1 MPLSKQKF
9 SSYINDFNFRELF
22 NEMGWNNDKSV
33 VPVSISDEV
42 LKLQSVAVKSGFK
55 ILALQS
61 ENKNIPSKETRKKI
75 HRTIS
80 KFFYEHLII
89 YYDAQKSH
97 QLWQTAIRLPNKP
110 IKIHEVEWSLSQDP
124 EILYQRTSGLFFTF
138 EEEEIITIVD
148 VLKKIQDNFNT
159 NSEKVTKKFYERFKK
174 EHGAFYSFIEGI
186 EKESDQRWYASLML
200 NRLMFIYFIQKKGF
214 LDGDKNYLKNKL
226 QHIRNSRGKNKFYK
240 SFYKLFLCRLFHEG
254 LGKPHESDKELIN
267 LIGKVP
273 YLDGGLFDIHELEK
287 DNDDLDVKDE
297 AFIRLFDFFD
307 EYNWHLD
314 DRITSSGKDINPD
327 VLGYIFEKYIND
339 RASMGAY
346 YTKEDIT
353 EYISK
358 NCIIPFLFDRVKEN
372 CTNAFLPGSSLW
384 LMLKQDP
391 DRYIYDAVKQ
401 GIDFNSGIRKGLPD
415 DILAGL
421 DASDSELVEK
431 RKAWNKSAPAD
442 IALPTEIYREVIE
455 RRNRYSDIRQKIEK
469 GEIHEINDFITYNLN
484 IRQFAQDAIENYE
497 GSDFVESFYAAIA
510 GRKYDDKQSAKEP
523 TLGITILDPTCG
535 SGAFLFAALN
545 VLEPLYEGCLNRM
558 KEFVEA
564 DNSHSGKKFKQFR
577 IVLKEIENHPSE
589 AYYILKS
596 IILNNLY
603 GVDIMKEAVET
614 AKLRLFL
621 KLVAQMDDFEHVE
634 PLPDIDFNIRC
645 GNTLIGFA
653 NEKEIQNANSG
664 KLDFDNYTE
673 KIKEQCDIVAHAFQR
688 YKQIQ
693 LSPGRDTPWR
703 VPTMDHTD
711 SRTVMPWHDPASGN
725 SDSRMDNSDF
735 PASSNYSDFVQA
747 KNDLNSRL
755 KDLNDKLNILLHKQS
770 EGIEYGKW
778 LTTHQ
783 PFHWFA
789 EFYEIVHDKG
799 GFDCIIGNPPYVEYT
814 TKKFSYALNE
824 LVFKTFPT
832 RNLYSFVFERS
843 KQLLHSRSRMSMI
856 VQISSI
862 STPNMEEMV
871 EEINRNSSN
880 NWLSNYATR
889 PAYLF
894 DGVTMNLTIIICEI
908 LKADT
913 LLQPN
918 IFASHYLRWNPEYRD
933 KLFRYIPYNK
943 VDNNK
948 LLFKYAIP
956 KLSTS
961 KENKLLSR
969 LFAQKKAISQYLEPK
984 KKSKEEL
991 FYRTAGG
998 RYFKIFFDRNFE
1010 SESKSNKSKFFRN
1023 EYNVYVFISVLSSNF
1038 WWWYYTLHF
1047 DMYNCKDYMM
1057 FSFLFDYSK
1066 CKNISRL
1073 KNFGI
1078 QLCND
1083 MNVNAERKLQS
1094 YLTTGERMQLIFRP
1108 SLSKSIIDEI
1118 DTVLA
1123 DHYGFT
1129 AEELDFI
1136 VNYDIKFRMGKEL
1149 DNGEE
1154 EE

>member
-1 MPLSKQKF
+1 MSLSKQKF

-33 VPVSISDEV
+33 VPITIIDVGTQHVVSLHGIAS
-42 LKLQSVAVKSGFK
+42 KSGFK
-55 ILALQS
+55 ILSLPFD
-61 ENKNIPSKETRKKI
+61 KKIPSKDIRKKI
-75 HRTIS
+75 QRTVS
-80 KFFYEHLII
+80 KYFYEHLII
-89 YYDAQKSH
+89 YYDTKKSH
-97 QLWQTAIRLPNKP
+97 QIWQTAIRLPNKP

-138 EEEEIITIVD
+138 EEEEILTIVD

-214 LDGDKNYLKNKL
+214 LDGDNNYLKNKL
-226 QHIRNSRGKNKFYK
+226 NNIKELRGDNKFYK

-254 LGKPHESDKELIN
+254 LGKPHETDKELIG

-273 YLDGGLFDIHELEK
+273 YLNGGLFDVHELEK
-287 DNDDLDVKDE
+287 DNDKLDVKDE
-297 AFIRLFDFFD
+297 AFVRLFDFFD

-314 DRITSSGKDINPD
+314 DRITASGKDINPD
-327 VLGYIFEKYIND
+327 VIGYIFEKYIND

-358 NCIIPFLFDRVKEN
+358 NCIIPFLFDKAKEN
-372 CTNAFLPGSSLW
+372 CTNAFLPSSSLW
-384 LMLKQDP
+384 QMLKQDP
-391 DRYIYDAVKQ
+391 DRYIYDAVKH
-401 GIDFNSGIRKGLPD
+401 GINFDSGIREGLPD
-415 DILAGL
+415 DVLAGL
-421 DASDSELVEK
+421 DAPDSELVEK
-431 RKAWNKSAPAD
+431 RKAWNKPAPAG

-455 RRNRYSDIRQKIEK
+455 RRKRYFDIRQKIESGK
-469 GEIHEINDFITYNLN
+469 IFEINDFITYNLN
-484 IRQFAQDAIENYE
+484 IRQFAQDAIDNYE
-497 GSDFVESFYAAIA
+497 GSDFIESFYAAIA
-510 GRKYDDKQSAKEP
+510 GRKYDDKNSGKEL
-523 TLGITILDPTCG
+523 TMGITILDPTCG

-545 VLEPLYEGCLNRM
+545 VLEPLYEGCIKRM
-558 KEFVEA
+558 REFIEA
-564 DNSHSGKKFKQFR
+564 DNSHTVKKFKQFR

-589 AYYILKS
+589 SYYILKS

-621 KLVAQMDDFEHVE
+621 KLVAQTEDFEHIE

-645 GNTLIGFA
+645 GNTLVGFA
-653 NEKEIQNANSG
+653 TEAELQKG
-664 KLDFDNYTE
+664 LTWTLDGPTARPAIE
-673 KIKEQCDIVAHAFQR
+673 ESCEIVAKAFSR

-693 LSPGRDTPWR
+693 LTQNDDYEEFCAAKKELNKRLNVLNERLNRLLKLQT
-703 VPTMDHTD
+703 
-711 SRTVMPWHDPASGN
+711 
-725 SDSRMDNSDF
+725 SDLKYDEW
-735 PASSNYSDFVQA
+735 
-747 KNDLNSRL
+747 LNT
-755 KDLNDKLNILLHKQS
+755 
-770 EGIEYGKW
+770 Y
-778 LTTHQ
+778 Q

-789 EFYEIVHDKG
+789 EFYEIVNDRG
-799 GFDCIIGNPPYVEYT
+799 GFNVIIGNPPYVEYT
-814 TKKFSYALNE
+814 TKKFSYVLDE

-843 KQLLHSRSRMSMI
+843 KQLLHSRSRISMI

-880 NWLSNYATR
+880 NWLSNFATR

-918 IFASHYLRWNPEYRD
+918 IFTSHYLRWNPEYRD

-961 KENKLLSR
+961 KENELLSK
-969 LFAQKKAISQYLEPK
+969 LFAQKKVISQYLEPK

-1066 CKNISRL
+1066 YKNISRL
-1073 KNFGI
+1073 KNLGI

-1136 VNYDIKFRMGKEL
+1136 INYDIKYRMGKEL